1 MRKAKEIQTGEF
13 RQDVN
18 AAKEKIEQCARRISE
33 IPESVERELVE
44 GSHVD
49 GQATIDAAATIKQH
63 CGDAMEDMLL
73 VPKEGLQGRVHG
85 ASVGAMERVLAYQYV
100 PKTRTYLLWVED
112 SDEHGAAILPR
123 RLVLPNEREL
133 NMSEKRIGM
142 GGVKASSLGP
152 DDDDEDVALEPG
164 EWRILFRVPVCRC
177 GYIVDE
183 EEQRQKIEAFMNQGS
198 DSERAANSDLQGAIQ
213 VAEASFAQMR
223 NDGIIGVK
231 DAQYEQLIEMFS
243 NHAVFKKQ
251 LATAIANDVKISLVS
266 LGQRART
273 QWHG

>member
-1 MRKAKEIQTGEF
+1 MSSSGGAKQRDSEVRQSLIMRKAKEIQTGEF

-63 CGDAMEDMLL
+63 CGDAVEDMLL

-142 GGVKASSLGP
+142 GGVSRSSPSRSLTASPVNTLYASHISSPPASMYASEYFIQYP
-152 DDDDEDVALEPG
+152 DTSPG
-164 EWRILFRVPVCRC
+164 LHDTSP
-177 GYIVDE
+177 
-183 EEQRQKIEAFMNQGS
+183 
-198 DSERAANSDLQGAIQ
+198 
-213 VAEASFAQMR
+213 
-223 NDGIIGVK
+223 
-231 DAQYEQLIEMFS
+231 
-243 NHAVFKKQ
+243 
-251 LATAIANDVKISLVS
+251 
-266 LGQRART
+266 
-273 QWHG
+273 